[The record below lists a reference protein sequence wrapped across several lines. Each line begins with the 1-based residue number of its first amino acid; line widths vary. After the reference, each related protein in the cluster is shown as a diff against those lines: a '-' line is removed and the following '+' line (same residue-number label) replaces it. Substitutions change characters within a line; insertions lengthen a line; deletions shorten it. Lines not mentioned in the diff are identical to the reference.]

1 VFATRVLNFQ
11 EEAIMA
17 EYKAPLTDMNFLLY
31 QVFNADKMW
40 QQLPQLNDQVDQ
52 ETATAILQEC
62 AKIAEQEIAPI
73 ARQGDE
79 VGVSFSLDND
89 GVSQVKTA
97 PGYKAAFDTFAKGG
111 WCALG
116 GDINYGGMGM
126 PKIVSA
132 FVEEML
138 CSADISFALYPI
150 LTAGA
155 ALSLAKHGSEELKQ
169 CYLTKLYSGE
179 WSASMCLTEAH
190 AGSDLGII
198 KTKAIP
204 QADGSYQVSGSKM
217 FITGGEHDLTENII
231 HLVLAK
237 LPDAPDGPR
246 GISLFLVPKYN
257 LDTNGNPTG
266 RNNVSCGSIEHK
278 MGINASATCVMN
290 FDGSQ
295 GFLVGELNKGLA
307 CMFTM
312 MNFERIGVGIQ
323 GMSAGERS
331 YQNALEYAKDRR
343 QGKALGK
350 ALVKSATTL
359 HNSEVKPTQPD
370 SIMVHGDVRR
380 MLLSMKAFNEGSRA
394 LSCYIAQQ
402 LDYATFAT
410 GELQQKG
417 ETLSAL
423 MTPLAK
429 AFFTDLGFESTVAG
443 QQVLGGHGYI
453 REWGQ
458 EQLVRDA
465 RIAQIYEGTN
475 GIQAMDLL
483 MRKVVGSKG
492 SMIKV
497 FIKEVSDYLDT
508 LKGNEAMNEFTE
520 PLMSALSDLDEVSEL
535 LLTKSADNMNEIGAA
550 ANDYL
555 HVFGYTAMAFVWA
568 KMAQVSLNELS
579 QLQKTPAE
587 QGEYGIDFYQSKL
600 HTSRYYFARLLP
612 RRLSLLATIKSGSNT
627 LFSIDDE
634 LF

>member
-1 VFATRVLNFQ
+1 
-11 EEAIMA
+11 MA

-31 QVFNADKMW
+31 QVFNADEMW
-40 QQLPQLNDQVDQ
+40 QQLPALAEQIDQD
-52 ETATAILQEC
+52 TALAILQEC
-62 AKIAEQEIAPI
+62 AKIAEQEVAAI

-79 VGVSFSLDND
+79 IGVTFTAHTAEP
-89 GVSQVKTA
+89 GGEVKTA
-97 PGYKAAFDTFAKGG
+97 PGYKEAFETFATGG

-116 GDINYGGMGM
+116 GDINYGGMGI
-126 PKIVSA
+126 PKIITA

-138 CSADISFALYPI
+138 CSADISFALYST

-155 ALSLAKHGSEELKQ
+155 ALSVAKHGSETLKSQ
-169 CYLTKLYSGE
+169 YLPKLYSGE
-179 WSASMCLTEAH
+179 WTASMCLTEAH
-190 AGSDLGII
+190 AGSDLGVI
-198 KTKAIP
+198 KTKAAP
-204 QADGSYQVSGSKM
+204 QEDGSYQITGSKI

-246 GISLFLVPKYN
+246 GISLFLVPKFCLN
-257 LDTNGNPTG
+257 DDGSLGE
-266 RNNVSCGSIEHK
+266 NNKVSCGSIEHK
-278 MGINASATCVMN
+278 MGIHASSTCVMN
-290 FDGSQ
+290 FDDAR

-323 GMSAGERS
+323 GMSAAERS
-331 YQNALEYAKDRR
+331 YQNALEYAKERK
-343 QGKALGK
+343 QGKSLNPEHSTDDQAE
-350 ALVKSATTL
+350 TL
-359 HNSEVKPTQPD
+359 L
-370 SIMVHGDVRR
+370 VHGDVRR
-380 MLLSMKAFNEGSRA
+380 MLLNMKALNEGSRA
-394 LSCYIAQQ
+394 LSCYISQQ
-402 LDYATFAT
+402 LDYATYAE

-417 ETLSAL
+417 EALAAL

-483 MRKVVGSKG
+483 MRKVIGSKG
-492 SMIKV
+492 ELLKT
-497 FIKEVSDYLDT
+497 FATEVSEYLQA
-508 LKGNEAMNEFTE
+508 LEGKENMLEFST
-520 PLMSALSDLDEVSEL
+520 PLTSALQDLQEISEL
-535 LLTKSADNMNEIGAA
+535 LLTRSKTDLNELGTA

-555 HVFGYTAMAFVWA
+555 HVFGYTAMAFIWA
-568 KMAQVSLNELS
+568 KMAEISLNKLDELNVS
-579 QLQKTPAE
+579 E
-587 QGEYGIDFYQSKL
+587 QSANEYGADFYNSKL
-600 HTSRYYFARLLP
+600 MTARYYYAKLFD
-612 RRLSLLATIKSGSNT
+612 RRLSLIATIKSGSQS
-627 LFSIDDE
+627 LFEFRES

>member
-1 VFATRVLNFQ
+1 
-11 EEAIMA
+11 MA

-40 QQLPQLNDQVDQ
+40 QQSPQLNEQVDK
-52 ETATAILQEC
+52 ETAMAILQEC
-62 AKIAEQEIAPI
+62 SKIAEKEIDPI

-79 VGVSFSLDND
+79 IGVSFSLNED
-89 GVSQVKTA
+89 GSGGQVTTA
-97 PGYKAAFDTFAKGG
+97 PGYKEAFNTFVEGG
-111 WCALG
+111 WTALG
-116 GDINYGGMGM
+116 GDVDYGGMGM
-126 PKIVSA
+126 PKIVTA
-132 FVEEML
+132 FMEEML
-138 CSADISFALYPI
+138 CSTDISFALYPI

-169 CYLTKLYSGE
+169 RYLTKLYSGQ

-198 KTKAIP
+198 QTKAIP
-204 QADGSYQVSGSKM
+204 QDDGSYKISGSKI
-217 FITGGEHDLTENII
+217 FITAGEHDLTENII

-246 GISLFLVPKYN
+246 GISLFLVPKFNVDDNEN
-257 LDTNGNPTG
+257 LAE
-266 RNNVSCGSIEHK
+266 RNKVSCGAIEHK
-278 MGINASATCVMN
+278 MGIHASATCVMN
-290 FDGSQ
+290 FDGAQ
-295 GFLVGELNKGLA
+295 GFLIGELNKGLA

-331 YQNALEYAKDRR
+331 YQNALEYAKDRK
-343 QGKALGK
+343 QGKALDSSTK
-350 ALVKSATTL
+350 ATK
-359 HNSEVKPTQPD
+359 NPD

-380 MLLSMKAFNEGSRA
+380 MLLNMKAFNEGSRA
-394 LSCYIAQQ
+394 LSCYIAMQ

-417 ETLSAL
+417 EQLSTL

-429 AFFTDLGFESTVAG
+429 AFFTDLGFESAVAG

-483 MRKVVGSKG
+483 MRKVVATKG
-492 SMIKV
+492 ALMKV
-497 FIKEVSDYLDT
+497 FTKEVADYIDSQ
-508 LKGNEAMNEFTE
+508 KDNKEMAEFIE
-520 PLMSALSDLDEVSEL
+520 PLAGSLTHLVDISEL
-535 LLTKSADNMNEIGAA
+535 LLVKAADDANEIGAA

-555 HVFGYTAMAFVWA
+555 HLFGYTAMAFIWA
-568 KMAQVSLNELS
+568 KMAEVSLSNKGGEDSNES
-579 QLQKTPAE
+579 S
-587 QGEYGIDFYQSKL
+587 EYGEDFYQSKL
-600 HTSRYYFARLLP
+600 QTARYYFSRLLP
-612 RRLSLLATIKSGSNT
+612 RQLSLIAAIQSGSQS
-627 LFSIDDE
+627 LFDIDDE